1 MLGMAHLHY
10 GSVTVGPEN
19 DATEFAHSVEPTLLE
34 RQQLAIGDSSRHTFW
49 HWVRFDLVAQVS
61 ARAGVDT
68 VVDIG
73 AGSGMLG
80 DWLREHH
87 PRIDYR
93 FQELSPTL
101 DAALAHQFGDEAR
114 HSPGAPISGAVVT
127 MLDVIEHI
135 EDPGCFL
142 RGVFDRMEP
151 GGQLVVTVPAL
162 QWAFSSWDTELGHY
176 RRYSKKLL
184 RTELATAGFVVDEV
198 GYFFPEML
206 PLLPI
211 RKLRRAKR
219 ESADFP
225 ELRPWLNRVG
235 YLISS
240 TTARLRRVW
249 PGGTS
254 AVAVAHR
261 PEVR

>member
-1 MLGMAHLHY
+1 MAHLQY
-10 GSVTVGPEN
+10 RSVTAGPEN
-19 DATEFAHSVEPTLLE
+19 DAAEFADVAEPTSLE

-49 HWVRFDLVAQVS
+49 HWVRFDVVAQVS
-61 ARAGVDT
+61 TRVGVDT

-87 PRIDYR
+87 PGINYR

-101 DAALAHQFGDEAR
+101 DAALADQFGAEAR
-114 HSPGAPISGAVVT
+114 HSPGAPIRYSVVT

-135 EDPGCFL
+135 DDSGSFL

-151 GGQLVVTVPAL
+151 GGSLVVTVPAL

-176 RRYSKKLL
+176 RRYSKKSL
-184 RTELATAGFVVDEV
+184 RTELTAAGFVVDEV
-198 GYFFPEML
+198 GYLFPEML

-211 RKLRRAKR
+211 RKLRRAQR
-219 ESADFP
+219 ESAEFP
-225 ELRPWLNRVG
+225 ELSPWLNRVG

-261 PEVR
+261 PEDR

>member
-1 MLGMAHLHY
+1 
-10 GSVTVGPEN
+10 
-19 DATEFAHSVEPTLLE
+19 
-34 RQQLAIGDSSRHTFW
+34 
-49 HWVRFDLVAQVS
+49 
-61 ARAGVDT
+61 
-68 VVDIG
+68 
-73 AGSGMLG
+73 
-80 DWLREHH
+80 
-87 PRIDYR
+87 
-93 FQELSPTL
+93 
-101 DAALAHQFGDEAR
+101 
-114 HSPGAPISGAVVT
+114 
-127 MLDVIEHI
+127 
-135 EDPGCFL
+135 
-142 RGVFDRMEP
+142 MEP
-151 GGQLVVTVPAL
+151 GGHLVVTVPAL

-176 RRYSKKLL
+176 RRYSKKSL

-198 GYFFPEML
+198 GYLFPEML

>member
-1 MLGMAHLHY
+1 MAHLQY
-10 GSVTVGPEN
+10 RSVTAGPEN
-19 DATEFAHSVEPTLLE
+19 DTAEFADVAEPTSLE

-49 HWVRFDLVAQVS
+49 HWVRFDVVAGVS
-61 ARAGVDT
+61 TRAGVDT

-87 PRIDYR
+87 PGINYR
-93 FQELSPTL
+93 FEELSLTL
-101 DAALAHQFGDEAR
+101 DAALGNQFGAAAR
-114 HSPGAPISGAVVT
+114 HSPNAPIRGSVVT

-135 EDPGCFL
+135 DDSGSFL
-142 RGVFDRMEP
+142 RTVLERMEP
-151 GGQLVVTVPAL
+151 GGSLVVTVPAL

-176 RRYSKKLL
+176 RRYSKKSL
-184 RTELATAGFVVDEV
+184 RTELTAAGFVVDEV
-198 GYFFPEML
+198 GYLFPEML

-211 RKLRRAKR
+211 RKLRRVQR

-225 ELRPWLNRVG
+225 ELSPWLNRVG

-240 TTARLRRVW
+240 RTARLRRVW

-261 PEVR
+261 PEDR

>member
-1 MLGMAHLHY
+1 MAHLHCV
-10 GSVTVGPEN
+10 SVTVGPEN
-19 DATEFAHSVEPTLLE
+19 DAVEFVEEVEPTPLE
-34 RQQLAIGDSSRHTFW
+34 RQQLAIGDWSRHTFW
-49 HWVRFDLVAQVS
+49 HWVRFDVVVSVAT
-61 ARAGVDT
+61 RAGVDT

-80 DWLREHH
+80 DWLRERH
-87 PRIDYR
+87 PSIDYR

-101 DAALAHQFGDEAR
+101 DAALAEQFGVEAR
-114 HSPGAPISGAVVT
+114 HAPDAPIRGAVVT

-135 EDPGCFL
+135 EDSGSFL
-142 RGVFDRMEP
+142 RAVLGRMEP
-151 GGQLVVTVPAL
+151 GVSLVVTVPAL

-176 RRYSKKLL
+176 RRYSKKSL
-184 RTELATAGFVVDEV
+184 RTELTAAGFVVDEV
-198 GYFFPEML
+198 GYLFPEML

-211 RKLRRAKR
+211 RKLRRTQR
-219 ESADFP
+219 ESVNFP
-225 ELRPWLNRVG
+225 ELSPSLNRVG

-254 AVAVAHR
+254 AVVLAHR
-261 PEVR
+261 PEDR

>member
-1 MLGMAHLHY
+1 MAHLQY
-10 GSVTVGPEN
+10 RSVTAGPDN
-19 DATEFAHSVEPTLLE
+19 DAAEFADVAEPTSLE

-49 HWVRFDLVAQVS
+49 HWVRFDVVAGVS
-61 ARAGVDT
+61 TRAGVDT

-87 PRIDYR
+87 PGINYR
-93 FQELSPTL
+93 FEELSLTL
-101 DAALAHQFGDEAR
+101 DAALGDQFGAAAR
-114 HSPGAPISGAVVT
+114 HSPDTPIRGSVVT

-135 EDPGCFL
+135 DDSGSFL
-142 RGVFDRMEP
+142 RTVLERMEP
-151 GGQLVVTVPAL
+151 GGSLVVTVPAL

-176 RRYSKKLL
+176 RRYSKKSL
-184 RTELATAGFVVDEV
+184 RTELTAAGFVVDEV
-198 GYFFPEML
+198 GYLFPEML

-211 RKLRRAKR
+211 RKLRRVQR
-219 ESADFP
+219 DSADFP
-225 ELRPWLNRVG
+225 ELSPWLNRVG

-240 TTARLRRVW
+240 RTARLRRVW

-261 PEVR
+261 PEDR

>member
-1 MLGMAHLHY
+1 MAHLQY
-10 GSVTVGPEN
+10 RSVTAGPDN
-19 DATEFAHSVEPTLLE
+19 DAAEFADVAEPTSLE

-49 HWVRFDLVAQVS
+49 HWVRFDVVAGVS
-61 ARAGVDT
+61 TRAGVDT

-87 PRIDYR
+87 PGINYR
-93 FQELSPTL
+93 FEELSLTL
-101 DAALAHQFGDEAR
+101 DAALGDQFGAAAR
-114 HSPGAPISGAVVT
+114 HSPDAPIRGSVVT

-135 EDPGCFL
+135 DDSGSFL
-142 RGVFDRMEP
+142 RTVLERMEP
-151 GGQLVVTVPAL
+151 GGSLVVTVPAL

-176 RRYSKKLL
+176 RRYSKKSL
-184 RTELATAGFVVDEV
+184 RTELTAAGFVVDEV
-198 GYFFPEML
+198 GYLFPEML

-211 RKLRRAKR
+211 RKLRRVQR
-219 ESADFP
+219 DSADFP
-225 ELRPWLNRVG
+225 ELSPWLNRVG

-240 TTARLRRVW
+240 RTARLRRVW

-261 PEVR
+261 PEDR